1 MMEGKTLAPKP
12 KERWTEFDKAASNF
26 NSKDLTTI
34 LSAVDLDQFKIIQGC
49 KSANW
54 KTISGLII
62 CLEYGA
68 VCSNT
73 SLGFVSKTWEHECN
87 WNQVDFK
94 NKTDEMEMWSEI
106 NQDWLLKVNIKW
118 KSLMLMKTFLSG
130 KAWVYSFIIEIAC
143 LLKINLNQMDVKST
157 FLTRVLQEELYVA
170 QPKNLNIHTILTI

>member
-1 MMEGKTLAPKP
+1 METNEKLNTLQKPVMMLNEGNFGLWKTRRMYIICGIDEDAWTAVESWWTAPSMMMEGKTLAPKP

-34 LSAVDLDQFKIIQGC
+34 FSAVDLDQFKIIQGC

-54 KTISGLII
+54 KTSSGLII

-73 SLGFVSKTWEHECN
+73 SLGFGSKTWEHECN

-106 NQDWLLKVNIKW
+106 NQD
-118 KSLMLMKTFLSG
+118 
-130 KAWVYSFIIEIAC
+130 
-143 LLKINLNQMDVKST
+143 
-157 FLTRVLQEELYVA
+157 
-170 QPKNLNIHTILTI
+170 